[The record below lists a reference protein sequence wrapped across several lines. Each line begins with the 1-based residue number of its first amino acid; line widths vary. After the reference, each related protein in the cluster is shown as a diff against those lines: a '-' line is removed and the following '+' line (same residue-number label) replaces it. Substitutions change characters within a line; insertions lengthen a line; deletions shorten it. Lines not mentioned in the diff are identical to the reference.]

1 MTMSLKHMGLQTIG
15 RQNRMLTHLEQYVIY
30 EAEVTNSEHY
40 RTFLFI
46 PRIDGIIGE
55 YERRFIENSGDWH
68 GANALH
74 PS

>member
-1 MTMSLKHMGLQTIG
+1 
-15 RQNRMLTHLEQYVIY
+15 MLTHLEQYVIY

>member
-1 MTMSLKHMGLQTIG
+1 
-15 RQNRMLTHLEQYVIY
+15 MLTHLEQYIIK
-30 EAEVTNSEHY
+30 EAEVTNSEHC

-46 PRIDGIIGE
+46 PPIDGIIRE
-55 YERRFIENSGDWH
+55 SERRFIGNSGDWH